1 MSKEEIPNAEEIN
14 RINKERTKSN
24 KEFVVGGA
32 EVSDEGQIVATN
44 EQVVNSKD
52 LMEIVLKSRNR
63 ISEIKKTLENFTTKS
78 NSDIELKALSLE
90 FTELWK
96 FLTDEKEDINDL
108 AEDIDIIKMMLWD
121 LKGK

>member
-14 RINKERTKSN
+14 RINKERIKSN

-121 LKGK
+121 LKEK